1 MTAFPEDRVLTH
13 IVEVLQRMGG
23 LATFEEIEGQMSRSG
38 AIRLPPKELDLVVRM
53 TIRANRDSRGLG
65 CFSQLDRH
73 SIGLTSARRPQPPT
87 PNWD

>member
-23 LATFEEIEGQMSRSG
+23 LATLEEIEGQMSRSG

-53 TIRANRDSRGLG
+53 TIRANRDGRGLG

-73 SIGLTSARRPQPPT
+73 SIGLTSVRHPQPPT